1 MAGGKPWETWED
13 NILKEYYPI
22 EYGDVAL
29 RLPHRTKQTCYARA
43 RKLGLAKTTEKCPTW
58 SSDEITILAEYY
70 SSEKNQVT
78 KRLPGRSPEACRQMA
93 SRLGLT
99 DEAPPRWTQA

>member
-43 RKLGLAKTTEKCPTW
+43 RKLGLAKTTEKCPT
-58 SSDEITILAEYY
+58 
-70 SSEKNQVT
+70 
-78 KRLPGRSPEACRQMA
+78 
-93 SRLGLT
+93 
-99 DEAPPRWTQA
+99 